1 MIAVFRKEVGAFF
14 SSLVA
19 YLFIGVF
26 LVLTGFVLFVYPPS
40 SLLDTNYASLQALFD
55 NAPLLF
61 LFLIP
66 AITMRSFAGEQ
77 QEGTIEFLATKPI
90 RFGEI
95 VVGKYLAAL
104 SLAVFALLP
113 TLVYAWTV
121 YTLGAPRGNLDLGAV
136 AGSYL
141 GLLLLAAVF
150 TATGVFASAL
160 VSNQIAAFVLA
171 ALLCFVLL
179 NGFDFLGQ
187 LPVFSGKGDDI
198 VEMLGIQ
205 YHYRSLSRGVIDTR
219 DLAYFLSLIAF
230 FLSFTQLV
238 WRKRFG
244 SESSI
249 RFLLFTGILLFFNI
263 LANSRISGTAL
274 YGYLD
279 LTADKRYT
287 LTKGTRNLLR
297 GVDDVVYVKVLLGG
311 TFPAGFKRLQTA
323 ATDMLEDFRSEN
335 GLIEYDFED
344 PFAGP
349 VQQVNDRLEGYRK
362 EGLQTISLRMP
373 GQSET
378 TTKAVLPYAL
388 VYYKGRNLAV
398 NLMEGGPGISEESLN
413 KAVRFLEYKLANA
426 IQQLKKPEK
435 AAIVFLEGHGELE
448 PVQTADFERA
458 LRQFYNTGRIN
469 LDSIPR
475 IDPRIAALVV
485 AKPRTAFTEKDK
497 FKIDQYIMNGG
508 KVLWLIDP
516 LAIDLDSLNG
526 RSDYIPME
534 YPTGL
539 SDLLFHY
546 GIRIQPNMILD
557 MQCTPIEL
565 VTGMI
570 GDQPQFQQFEYPYHI
585 VCTPNNPNAIV
596 KNLGPINLL
605 YPATIDTTVKTRYP
619 LKKTVLLSS
628 SPRSRYQFTPVRMN
642 FEFLKYPLQPDKFDK
657 GPQPV
662 ALLLEGSFSSRY
674 ENRVSKEMAAS
685 LEAAGTP
692 FLPQSRASRMIVLS
706 DGDIA
711 KNGIDQKRREVIP
724 LGYNRF
730 ARYIF
735 DNKDFLLNAVEY
747 LLDESGVA
755 EARGKNIDLRLLDV
769 ARAKSERIK
778 WQLLNFGVPLAALAL
793 FGFAFQAL
801 RRRRYAR
808 N

>member
-1 MIAVFRKEVGAFF
+1 MIAVFRREIGAFF

-19 YLFIGVF
+19 YLFVGVF
-26 LVLTGFVLFVYPPS
+26 LLLTGFVLFVYPPS
-40 SLLDTNYASLQALFD
+40 SLLDSNYASLQALFD

-95 VVGKYLAAL
+95 VLGKYLAAL

-121 YTLGAPRGNLDLGAV
+121 YELGAPRGNLDLGAV

-150 TATGVFASAL
+150 TAAGIFSSAL

-171 ALLCFVLL
+171 ALLCFLLL
-179 NGFDFLGQ
+179 NGFDFIAQ

-198 VEMLGIQ
+198 AEKLGIQ
-205 YHYRSLSRGVIDTR
+205 YHYRALSRGVIDSR
-219 DLAYFLSLIAF
+219 DLVYFLSLII
-230 FLSFTQLV
+230 FLLAFTQLV
-238 WRKRFG
+238 WKKRFG
-244 SESSI
+244 SESGI
-249 RFLLFTGILLFFNI
+249 RFLLLTGILFFLNI
-263 LANSRISGTAL
+263 LANTRIGGTAL
-274 YGYLD
+274 YEYLD

-287 LTKGTRNLLR
+287 LTKGTRDLLR
-297 GVDDVVYVKVLLGG
+297 GMDDVVYVKVLLGG
-311 TFPAGFKRLQTA
+311 EFPAGFKRLQTA

-349 VQQVNDRLEGYRK
+349 AEQVNERLEGYRK
-362 EGLQTISLRMP
+362 EGLQPISLRLP

-388 VYYKGRNLAV
+388 VYFKGRNLAV

-435 AAIVFLEGHGELE
+435 AAIVFTAGHGELE
-448 PVQTADFERA
+448 PFQTADFERS
-458 LRQFYNTGRIN
+458 LRQFYNTGRLI
-469 LDSIPR
+469 LDSVPR
-475 IDPRIAALVV
+475 IDPQIAALIV
-485 AKPRTAFTEKDK
+485 AKPRIAFTEKDQ

-516 LAIDLDSLNG
+516 LAIDLDSLSG
-526 RSDYIPME
+526 RGDFIPVE
-534 YPTGL
+534 YSTGL
-539 SDLLFHY
+539 SDLLFNY
-546 GIRIQPNMILD
+546 GIRIQPNMVLD

-570 GDQPQFQQFEYPYHI
+570 GDQPQFQQFQYPYH
-585 VCTPNNPNAIV
+585 VVSTPNVPNVIV
-596 KNLGPINLL
+596 KNLGPINLF
-605 YPATIDTTVKTRYP
+605 YPAAIDTMVKTRLP
-619 LKKTVLLSS
+619 LKRTILLSS

-642 FEFLKYPLQPDKFDK
+642 FEFLKYPLDPDKFDK
-657 GPQPV
+657 GPQPL
-662 ALLLEGSFSSRY
+662 AMLLEGRFSSRY
-674 ENRVSKEMAAS
+674 ENRVSSEMLQA

-692 FLPQSRASRMIVLS
+692 FIPQSPDSRMIVVA

-711 KNGIDQKRREVIP
+711 KNAVDQQRREVIP

-730 ARYIF
+730 ARYVF
-735 DNKDFLLNAVEY
+735 DNKDFLLNSVEY

-755 EARGKNIDLRLLDV
+755 EARGKNVDLRLLDV
-769 ARAKSERIK
+769 ARAKTERLK
-778 WQLLNFGVPLAALAL
+778 WQLINFGVPLIGLSL
-793 FGFAFQAL
+793 FGIAFQAV
-801 RRRRYAR
+801 RKRRYAQD
-808 N
+808 